1 MTMSSSFIEIS
12 DAHYLLNSPM
22 IKSTSKYALEL
33 LNEYISESSKLKKEI
48 AQLTQEYKNI
58 YYLLENNN
66 KEIETLNILMDKAQN
81 IQKNK
86 KEIQAKELNQLKDQY
101 KSLSPP

>member
-1 MTMSSSFIEIS
+1 MLS
-12 DAHYLLNSPM
+12 
-22 IKSTSKYALEL
+22 
-33 LNEYISESSKLKKEI
+33 LK
-48 AQLTQEYKNI
+48 AVMQVQT
-58 YYLLENNN
+58 
-66 KEIETLNILMDKAQN
+66 TLNILMDKAQN